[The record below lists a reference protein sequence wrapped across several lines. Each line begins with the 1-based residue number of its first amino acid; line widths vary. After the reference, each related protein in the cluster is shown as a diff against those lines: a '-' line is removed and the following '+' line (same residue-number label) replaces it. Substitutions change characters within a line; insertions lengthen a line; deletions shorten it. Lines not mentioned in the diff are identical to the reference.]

1 MLPLRRGSII
11 NTYAASIFAAQGRP
25 SHRLLTVQRWGKNSH
40 IIFVE
45 PAARGLSERRRV
57 FYANEF
63 NVDSRDECIHFLCGF
78 AATSRLFLPLFARHA
93 GAAITAG
100 YLMGTH
106 ESFNLIDFFAKC
118 SRASNRLRVS

>member
-1 MLPLRRGSII
+1 MGQTDGQRDVRIAESLNAPLTAGQHNKYIRRQHLRGS
-11 NTYAASIFAAQGRP
+11 GRP

-63 NVDSRDECIHFLCGF
+63 NVDTRDECTLFMQFRRYF
-78 AATSRLFLPLFARHA
+78 AAIFAAVCAPRGRCYNSRVLD
-93 GAAITAG
+93 G
-100 YLMGTH
+100 
-106 ESFNLIDFFAKC
+106 D
-118 SRASNRLRVS
+118 SRIV

>member
-40 IIFVE
+40 TIFVE

-63 NVDSRDECIHFLCGF
+63 NVDSRDECTLFMQFRRYF
-78 AATSRLFLPLFARHA
+78 AAIFAAVCAPRGRCYNSRVLDR
-93 GAAITAG
+93 
-100 YLMGTH
+100 
-106 ESFNLIDFFAKC
+106 D
-118 SRASNRLRVS
+118 LRIV